1 MLLPSLRLA
10 ASANTTLPSLFTVL
24 ALGQATTGVQLL
36 ARTEHDEVPLVFEL
50 LSERACPASVLFLL
64 RSQAV
69 GLVSASG
76 VALALAAT
84 PAEERLRSSLPLALV
99 GAAAARIRQPQLSP
113 TRGTVA
119 AGLRYGMLLCACAA
133 HQRASPPR
141 GLARAARPR
150 RSPRQRALE
159 AAGRTALGVGVAALA
174 FPSACAG
181 TAFAC
186 MGEARPLLAR
196 ALRCAAGGLLPLGA
210 GCLELSRQPAAGAS
224 APTKPPRPGGGA
236 PAAGDGPKQRRRGRL
251 LLAVSVAAGC
261 AAQLALLLGPHAHAL
276 HRWARGAL
284 VLLHSATA
292 TVAARHV

>member
-1 MLLPSLRLA
+1 MLLKSSPLA

-64 RSQAV
+64 RSQAI

-99 GAAAARIRQPQLSP
+99 GAAAARILQPQLSP

-186 MGEARPLLAR
+186 LGEARPLLAR

-210 GCLELSRQPAAGAS
+210 GCLELSRQPAGAS
-224 APTKPPRPGGGA
+224 ALTKPPRPGGGA

-251 LLAVSVAAGC
+251 LLAVSVAAGS
-261 AAQLALLLGPHAHAL
+261 AAQLALLLGPQAHAL